1 MKKRSLRQKASLEKI
16 SDNKGKKMKI
26 LLLFI
31 AAFIASTLHAYS
43 YAAAGKEPTIDAKEA
58 ITRAINGDDF
68 KMAQTVFKEYEQTYR
83 YLNDEFNTLLFEGL
97 KTSISNHDK
106 KQVFRWLD
114 VSVACEI
121 QRRIEGGLEN
131 IKVFNVAKVML
142 AKADKFYK
150 ILSVS
155 LDKEKNEILKAAIK
169 KCADS
174 IGNPGLF
181 GVGAKVADEQDY
193 KKNQQ
198 VIAQILKSI

>member
-1 MKKRSLRQKASLEKI
+1 
-16 SDNKGKKMKI
+16 MKI

-31 AAFIASTLHAYS
+31 AAFIASSLHAYS

-58 ITRAINGDDF
+58 ITRAVNGNDF
-68 KMAQTVFKEYEQTYR
+68 KMAQTVFKEYDQTYR
-83 YLNDEFNTLLFEGL
+83 YLNDEFNTLLFDGL
-97 KTSISNHDK
+97 ETSISNHDK
-106 KQVFRWLD
+106 KQILRWLD
-114 VSVACEI
+114 VSIACEI
-121 QRRIEGGLEN
+121 QRRIDGGLQN
-131 IKVFNVAKVML
+131 IKVYNVAKVML

-181 GVGAKVADEQDY
+181 GVGAKAADEQEY

-198 VIAQILKSI
+198 VIFRVLAEL